1 MSKQLTE
8 HDLDNA
14 YRRGRAD
21 QHSADAA
28 LMDDWSRILS
38 ERDDMLRECYAEL
51 GSALSRG
58 AKILR
63 EEVAAVVYP
72 DGWHVSVASLADTVS
87 TQAELDG
94 YGEAI
99 EALRS

>member
-1 MSKQLTE
+1 M
-8 HDLDNA
+8 
-14 YRRGRAD
+14 
-21 QHSADAA
+21 A
-28 LMDDWSRILS
+28 LECTLS

-87 TQAELDG
+87 MQAELDG